1 MSTEVTTTGINE
13 RLLAHF
19 EAVAGTL
26 PGSQQV
32 RREAAAVFSST
43 GVPTRR
49 TEDYK
54 YLQLE
59 TLLKKD
65 YGFRTDN
72 MRWLGPDDIT
82 RLALIPEGIVVVIVN
97 GHYAPALSRIDNLPV
112 GLRIMP
118 LAEALAADATAQAH
132 FGKYTAGSADAMI
145 ALNTMLAADG
155 VFIHAAKGA
164 CVDETPV
171 QIIHIADNEVASMN
185 HPRNL
190 VVADEKAQLTIIETF
205 ESIGPVKSFTNALTE
220 VAVAPFTRVEHYR
233 LQVQAENANLVSTV
247 QANVEHTSKYTTHTY
262 TLGGALVRNNLN
274 NVLAGKNCEVHLFG
288 LYLPKG
294 SQVVDNH
301 TIVDHTVPNCMSNEL
316 YKGVVTDKG
325 TAVFNGKIFVRPDA
339 QKTNAY
345 QTNKNILLSDD
356 AAVNTKPQLEIYADD
371 VKCSHGTS
379 TGRMDE
385 EALFYLRARGIGEDS
400 ARKLLVHAFAGE
412 VVDNI
417 GIEPVK
423 DYVLARIADA
433 LD

>member
-19 EAVAGTL
+19 EAVAGSL
-26 PGSQQV
+26 PGSQQL
-32 RREAAAVFSST
+32 RRDAAAVFSAA

-54 YLQLE
+54 YLQLDS
-59 TLLKKD
+59 LLKKD

-72 MRWLGPDDIT
+72 MRWLAADDIT
-82 RLALIPEGIVVVIVN
+82 RLALLPEGLIAVVIN
-97 GHYAPALSRIDNLPV
+97 GTFVPSLSRLDKLPE
-112 GLRIMP
+112 GLRVMG
-118 LAEALAADATAQAH
+118 LAEALETDATAQKH
-132 FGKYTAGSADAMI
+132 FGAYTAGSPDAMI
-145 ALNTMLAADG
+145 ALNTMLAAGG

-164 CVDETPV
+164 DVNAAPV
-171 QIIHIADNEVASMN
+171 QIIHIADNEVASLH

-205 ESIGPVKSFTNALTE
+205 ESIGPVKSFTNVLTE
-220 VAVAPFTRVEHYR
+220 VAVAPFAGVEHYR
-233 LQVQAENANLVSTV
+233 LQTQADNASLVSSVQAHT
-247 QANVEHTSKYTTHTY
+247 EHTSKYTTHTY

-274 NVLAGKNCEVHLFG
+274 NVLAGKGCEVHLFG

-316 YKGVVTDKG
+316 YKGVVSDKG
-325 TAVFNGKIFVRPDA
+325 MAVFNGKIFVRPDA

-356 AAVNTKPQLEIYADD
+356 ASVNTKPQLEIYADD

-417 GIEPVK
+417 GIEEVK
-423 DYVLARIADA
+423 NVVLARIADA